1 MSSEQHFFSHFNS
14 WHQIHGTRWKRV
26 QFLLK
31 EGWGMKDEGWRM
43 EDERW
48 GKESESRGK
57 QIPTEHQRWNNA
69 CLREF
74 STASQC
80 PTGSVQFST
89 ACTHSPLLLYKYD
102 HYVEVICLHFYVST
116 TVTTVYFYPIFYPMV
131 TWPLLAI
138 RLSLSRDLG
147 LWYHSNSCINRRK

>member
-1 MSSEQHFFSHFNS
+1 MSSPWFDSGVRYVIGTTFFLAFQFMAPDESEYSSF
-14 WHQIHGTRWKRV
+14 WKR
-26 QFLLK
+26 
-31 EGWGMKDEGWRM
+31 DEG
-43 EDERW
+43 W

-57 QIPTEHQRWNNA
+57 QIPTEHQGWNNA

-89 ACTHSPLLLYKYD
+89 ACTHSPLVLYKYD

-116 TVTTVYFYPIFYPMV
+116 TITTVYFYPIFYPMV